1 MKYLEFESRI
11 LKDGKLEV
19 PLNILE
25 KLKKRIQQPLKVILV
40 LEDKKEYNIQNILSE
55 YIEKSKTFNFGL
67 KPDAEYAEEL
77 VKIHKE
83 MQPLQEKANLLI
95 GIEYE

>member
-40 LEDKKEYNIQNILSE
+40 LEE
-55 YIEKSKTFNFGL
+55 YI
-67 KPDAEYAEEL
+67 
-77 VKIHKE
+77 I
-83 MQPLQEKANLLI
+83 
-95 GIEYE
+95 